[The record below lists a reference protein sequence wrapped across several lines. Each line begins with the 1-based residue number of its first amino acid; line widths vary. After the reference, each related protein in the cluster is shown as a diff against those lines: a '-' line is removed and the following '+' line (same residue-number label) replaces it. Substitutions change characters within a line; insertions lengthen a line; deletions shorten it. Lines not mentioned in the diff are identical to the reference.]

1 MIVEDLIEKEFHSLK
16 STMSFKE
23 ASLVFNECKQSDLPV
38 IDDSGYQGLVLW
50 EQIKGREDNP
60 DPLSTI
66 SEQFRKVSVL
76 PSERIIVAIN
86 KMTNEGIQALPVVDE
101 ENAVLGVLLAINLW
115 GQFAVKSSLVQ
126 PGGWIVL
133 SMHKRDFKLS
143 EIAHIVESNNAVM
156 LMHFINFIEGLDLIE
171 VHIKVDRENVN
182 ELVQNFQRYDYKV
195 SDVIQAKKFEDDWE
209 NRFDEL
215 MRFFST

>member
-1 MIVEDLIEKEFHSLK
+1 MIVEDLIEKDFHSLK

-23 ASLVFNECKQSDLPV
+23 AAIVFNECKQSDLPV

-50 EQIKGREDNP
+50 EQIKGREDNS
-60 DPLSTI
+60 DPLSSI
-66 SEQFRKVSVL
+66 SEKFRNVSVL
-76 PSERIIVAIN
+76 PSERMIVAIN
-86 KMTNEGIQALPVVDE
+86 KMTNEGIQALPVVNEDNE
-101 ENAVLGVLLAINLW
+101 VIGVLLAINLW

-156 LMHFINFIEGLDLIE
+156 LMHFVNFTEGLDLIE

-195 SDVIQAKKFEDDWE
+195 SDVIQAKKFDDDWE